1 MKPITRSLRAFR
13 KSSLVLVLCCL
24 FSCQQTK
31 QSAPEL
37 SDNKS
42 STQQSPIEK
51 ARQVLVHYWDTVA
64 LTDSMV
70 ATHPEVGEQ
79 VFADY
84 VLLLRNVPPEVAQ
97 EGLRQFVDKLVPSDK
112 VFLFYKGL
120 FDKYLYDPNSPYRQE
135 ELYEAFL
142 QAVIDQPQLG
152 DLYKIGPRELISL
165 VRRNKPG
172 TLATDFS
179 YTLSN
184 GNTKRLYGLT
194 TEFVLVYFNNPDCHE
209 CAVVTEKLQASPRIR
224 KYLTAGRLSL
234 LSLYTDEDL
243 AAYWSTLDSRP
254 GNWINAYD
262 DKAVVKNQSLYD
274 LKAIPALYLLDK
286 EKKVLL
292 KDVTF
297 EALEQYLMVM
307 ENKQYL

>member
-1 MKPITRSLRAFR
+1 MLSNRKPHRLFRILTLYVVSLCLLSCQSGKKPINDSSDT
-13 KSSLVLVLCCL
+13 KSSP
-24 FSCQQTK
+24 S
-31 QSAPEL
+31 L
-37 SDNKS
+37 SS
-42 STQQSPIEK
+42 IEK
-51 ARQVLVHYWDTVA
+51 SRQAVLLYWDHVA
-64 LTDSMV
+64 LSDSMV

-84 VLLLRNVPPEVAQ
+84 VLLLRNVPPKVAQ

-142 QAVIDQPQLG
+142 QAVIDQPQLD

-184 GNTKRLYGLT
+184 GTTKRLYGLT

-209 CAVVTEKLQASPRIR
+209 CAVVTEKLQASQRIR
-224 KYLTAGRLSL
+224 KYLTTGRLSL
-234 LSLYTDEDL
+234 LSLYTDEDQ

-286 EKKVLL
+286 GKKVLL

-297 EALEQYLMVM
+297 EALEQYLMVL
-307 ENKQYL
+307 EKKQYP